1 MWPGSRNPSLYISP
15 ASTPT
20 EYHHGSQSCIHVRRH
35 RRRPRHQP
43 VDVTTPGVELLT
55 VAVNDYAQ
63 AEDVASKLADEGY
76 VAIELCGGFGIEG
89 VARVKKAVPDTV
101 AVGVVRFDHHPGL
114 GHKSGDELY

>member
-1 MWPGSRNPSLYISP
+1 MALKAAFMFVDTGADPDTNR
-15 ASTPT
+15 ST
-20 EYHHGSQSCIHVRRH
+20 
-35 RRRPRHQP
+35 
-43 VDVTTPGVELLT
+43 VTTPGVELLT

-63 AEDVASKLADEGY
+63 AADVASQLADEGY

>member
-1 MWPGSRNPSLYISP
+1 MALKAAFMFVDTGADP
-15 ASTPT
+15 ATNRST
-20 EYHHGSQSCIHVRRH
+20 
-35 RRRPRHQP
+35 
-43 VDVTTPGVELLT
+43 VTTPGVELLT
-55 VAVNDYAQ
+55 VAVNNYAQ